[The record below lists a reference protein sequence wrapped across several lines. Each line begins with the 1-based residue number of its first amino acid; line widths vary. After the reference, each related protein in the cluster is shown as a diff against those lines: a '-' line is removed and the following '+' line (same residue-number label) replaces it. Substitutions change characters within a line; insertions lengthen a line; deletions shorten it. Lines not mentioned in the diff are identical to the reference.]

1 MTSILALDPAWTPRQ
16 ASGVALLV
24 ERDAKWSC
32 MAVAPSYDQFYDLAE
47 WRTVRWDETPRGS
60 PPDAARLL
68 DAATRM
74 LGGADVDLVTL
85 DMPIA
90 TVPVQGRRECDNAVS
105 RAFGAR
111 GCSTHS
117 PSVSRPGPLGH
128 ELTRQF
134 NALGF
139 VVATTATP
147 PGTTGVIA
155 EVYPHPALLSL
166 LNETYRVKYKI
177 SHATSYWRDE
187 VTTSAQRRHRVVDQL
202 RRIYDE
208 LATSI
213 SPIDIWLP
221 SSDEVETMTASK
233 IKRYEDALDAV
244 ICGWVG
250 MEYLAR
256 RCVAYGDDTA
266 AIWIPAMRG

>member
-24 ERDAKWSC
+24 ERDARWSC
-32 MAVAPSYDQFYDLAE
+32 MAVAPSYDQFYELAE
-47 WRTVRWDETPRGS
+47 WRAVRWDEAPRGS
-60 PPDAARLL
+60 APDVKRLL
-68 DAATRM
+68 DTASRM
-74 LGGADVDLVTL
+74 LAGASVDLVTL

-90 TVPVQGRRECDNAVS
+90 TVPIQGRRACDNAVS
-105 RAFGAR
+105 RVFGAR

-117 PSVSRPGPLGH
+117 PSTSRPGSMGH
-128 ELTRQF
+128 DVTRQF
-134 NALGF
+134 NDLGYD
-139 VVATTATP
+139 VATTATP
-147 PGTTGVIA
+147 PGTTKVVV

-166 LNETYRVKYKI
+166 LKESYRVKYKI
-177 SHATSYWRDE
+177 SHASSYWRGE
-187 VTTSAQRRHRVVDQL
+187 ETTPAQRRHRVVDQL

-208 LATSI
+208 LATFI

-221 SSDEVETMTASK
+221 SSDEVESMTTSAL
-233 IKRYEDALDAV
+233 KRYEDALDAV

-250 MEYLAR
+250 IEYLAR

-266 AIWIPAMRG
+266 AIWIPE